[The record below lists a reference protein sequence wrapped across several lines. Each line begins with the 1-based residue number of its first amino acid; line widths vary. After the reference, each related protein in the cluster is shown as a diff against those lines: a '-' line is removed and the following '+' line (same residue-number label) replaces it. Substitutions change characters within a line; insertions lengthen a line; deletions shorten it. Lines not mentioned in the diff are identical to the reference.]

1 MVQKASTPQEIDQA
15 AFLASCL
22 WPRCSPREL
31 REEWEAPLAQGKAA
45 LFLAVE
51 KGETVGFAHCSLR
64 HDYVAGTATSPVGYL
79 EGIYVQPE
87 LRGQGVGKALLR
99 ACEAWA
105 LEMGCREFASDCLLE
120 NTQSLGFHLGVG
132 FSEVERLICFA
143 KKLEGKE
150 E

>member
-1 MVQKASTPQEIDQA
+1 MIRKASTPQEIAQA

-31 REEWEAPLAQGKAA
+31 QEEWAAPLAQGKAA

-51 KGETVGFAHCSLR
+51 KGEPVGFAHCDLR
-64 HDYVAGTATSPVGYL
+64 HDYVAGTASSPVGYL

-87 LRGQGVGKALLR
+87 LRGRGVGKSWLR

-105 LEMGCREFASDCLLE
+105 LELGCREFASDCELL
-120 NTQSLGFHLGVG
+120 NAASLRFHLRLGF
-132 FSEVERLICFA
+132 EEANRIICFRKA
-143 KKLEGKE
+143 L
-150 E
+150 